1 MYLVLQQREYRV
13 HTGVEHRAS
22 YPCDKC
28 GAMLHVLVE
37 AQGYGGSTANYDF
50 IGGSVQHQQ
59 EAAQR
64 AHVSANG
71 FVHRAMITAPC
82 PHCGKLLGDGDRM
95 FARDEAKERWR
106 RKLVLPVPLAVGLVA
121 TLVGLWILMPDIP
134 RSPVLIGEA
143 AFFGVAAGLFALA
156 AVLFFPG
163 GVSPLPPAQL
173 FFWLPLPAAQAPSP
187 APAAVG
193 RAADAAPGNPN
204 AGFDWFRM
212 PLRHQPCGV
221 PWAFGGLVASIGFAL
236 MAIVVARVFGSFQ

>member
-37 AQGYGGSTANYDF
+37 ARGYGGSTANYDF

-64 AHVSANG
+64 AQVSANG
-71 FVHRAMITAPC
+71 FVHRAMSTAPC
-82 PHCGKLLGDGDRM
+82 PHCGKLPGDGDRV
-95 FARDEAKERWR
+95 FERDAAKERWR
-106 RKLVLPVPLAVGLVA
+106 RKLVLPVPLAGGVIA
-121 TLVGLWILMPDIP
+121 TLVGIGILWPDIP
-134 RSPVLIGEA
+134 RSPFLLGEA
-143 AFFGVAAGLFALA
+143 VFFGVAAGLLTLA

-173 FFWLPLPAAQAPSP
+173 FFWLPVPPASGATSEPVAADP
-187 APAAVG
+187 APES
-193 RAADAAPGNPN
+193 
-204 AGFDWFRM
+204 FDWFRM

-221 PWAFGGLVASIGFAL
+221 PWSLGGIVASIGLAL
-236 MAIVVARVFGSFQ
+236 VAMVVARVFSSF